1 MNEILQANVFF
12 FITSISVVLFTL
24 LLCVAVYQ
32 AIRILKS
39 IRRIVDRIDE
49 GSEMIADDM
58 ENLRTFVVE
67 GSLVSQL
74 VGFFLG
80 NRAAFTRTKK
90 RKSKKT
96 ETED

>member
-74 VGFFLG
+74 VSFFLG
-80 NRAAFTRTKK
+80 NRNAFSRTKK
-90 RKSKKT
+90 RKSKT
-96 ETED
+96 QDDE